1 MQLDEFN
8 RTNSIVGAL
17 TGGVSRIDQALLNI
31 GSLAKNQAAASV
43 QNIMASRIDKA
54 LAHLNS
60 APSTALSDHLQK
72 NQSLL
77 ISRKDGINEAIT
89 VVSKSLAQIND
100 IRNHIDYLRKRL
112 TFLENGD
119 LTAVETAEEWDN
131 ILRRIQLSSRA
142 AGGIIKEG
150 NVFTPKNLINTEFR
164 ESFKTQNLY
173 APYSSDVGDLMR
185 IDGVYLGTDYYITE
199 DGSGDFWNSDTNTL
213 KYESQAG
220 TLTEYSNYS
229 TNTRTGQYE
238 TVETL
243 RVNSYDDST
252 GVINFTL
259 GGYSQRMMDDEP
271 NNSMEN
277 AQHQA
282 RQAFKLDASNTDV
295 GSAGPNGVEG
305 DGDDIDL
312 QWTSIT
318 GTIANPVGTTLS
330 TQDYDWFKFDL
341 QRGEK
346 LTFDVDYGSGM
357 SNNFDSFL
365 DFFDEAGAKVATD
378 RTLNSGDPAVYTADG
393 TPGFNDDD
401 GDVTLGGGGST
412 GASAYDTYIEKE
424 VQADGVYYVRM
435 RAYNYNKFDTAGND
449 RDGEGDYVINI
460 SITPATDGAGN
471 ITSTGLGGGDI
482 DGIVTGGGLALLD
495 AWIYKN
501 FETQP
506 SINQARDALDAA
518 EALVLTTEA
527 NFLQDRSTLESRA
540 SIFSSQID
548 GMGKEIRDLIE
559 DIQDE
564 ARAEL
569 LARQLEYTIAQFD
582 FTLLAARSNTLI
594 QSILISQYSSGY
606 GKSTQE
612 NASRVGITLNQS
624 QRIWG

>member
-594 QSILISQYSSGY
+594 QSILISQNSSGY

>member
-17 TGGVSRIDQALLNI
+17 TGGVSRIDQVLLNI
-31 GSLAKNQAAASV
+31 GNLAKNQAAASV

-54 LAHLNS
+54 LAHLSS

-199 DGSGDFWNSDTNTL
+199 DVSGDFWNSDTNTL

-378 RTLNSGDPAVYTADG
+378 RTGGSGDPAVYTADG

-435 RAYNYNKFDTAGND
+435 RAYNYNSFDTAGND

-594 QSILISQYSSGY
+594 QSILISQDSSGY

>member
-142 AGGIIKEG
+142 AGDIIKEG

-378 RTLNSGDPAVYTADG
+378 RTGGSGDPAVYTADG

-401 GDVTLGGGGST
+401 NDVTLGGGGST

-435 RAYNYNKFDTAGND
+435 RAYNYNSFDTAGND

-594 QSILISQYSSGY
+594 QSILISQDSSGY

>member
-54 LAHLNS
+54 LAHLSS

-199 DGSGDFWNSDTNTL
+199 DGSGDFWNSNTNQL
-213 KYESQAG
+213 RYESQTG
-220 TLTEYSNYS
+220 TLTEYSTYPD
-229 TNTRTGQYE
+229 TRTSQYE

-243 RVNSYDDST
+243 RVNTYDDTT
-252 GVINFTL
+252 GAINFTL
-259 GGYSQRMMDDEP
+259 GGYPQRMDETEP
-271 NNSMEN
+271 NNSMET
-277 AQHQA
+277 AQFIT
-282 RQAFKLDASNTDV
+282 RQAFKIDTSNTDV
-295 GSAGPNGVEG
+295 GKKAS
-305 DGDDIDL
+305 D
-312 QWTSIT
+312 
-318 GTIANPVGTTLS
+318 GTTDVPWIS
-330 TQDYDWFKFDL
+330 IAGEINNTTGMTAGTQDYEWFKFEL
-341 QRGEK
+341 QTGEI
-346 LTFDVDYGSGM
+346 LTFDVDYGSGLVAVAAG
-357 SNNFDSFL
+357 SDEVDTSIDLYDNNGNLLAANDNTSITSGAGGSSLNAAGNAL
-365 DFFDEAGAKVATD
+365 DPYLA
-378 RTLNSGDPAVYTADG
+378 YTATSDG
-393 TPGFNDDD
+393 F
-401 GDVTLGGGGST
+401 
-412 GASAYDTYIEKE
+412 
-424 VQADGVYYVRM
+424 YYARM
-435 RAYNYNKFDTAGND
+435 KAV
-449 RDGEGDYVINI
+449 DYTNF
-460 SITPATDGAGN
+460 ATDGAGDYIIN
-471 ITSTGLGGGDI
+471 TSITPINTSVGLGGEDI
-482 DGIVTGGGLALLD
+482 DGVVTGGGLALLD

-501 FETQP
+501 FEAQA
-506 SINQARDALDAA
+506 SIDQARDALDAA

-527 NFLQDRSTLESRA
+527 NFLQDRSTLQSRA

-582 FTLLAARSNTLI
+582 FTLLAARSNTLV
-594 QSILISQYSSGY
+594 QSILISQDSSGY

-624 QRIWG
+624 HSIFG

>member
-54 LAHLNS
+54 LAHLSS

-100 IRNHIDYLRKRL
+100 IRNHIDILRKRL

-199 DGSGDFWNSDTNTL
+199 DVSGDFWNSDTNTL

-378 RTLNSGDPAVYTADG
+378 RTGGSGDPAVYTADG

-401 GDVTLGGGGST
+401 NDVTLGGGGST

-435 RAYNYNKFDTAGND
+435 RAYNYNSFDTAGND

-594 QSILISQYSSGY
+594 QSILISQDSSGY

>member
-17 TGGVSRIDQALLNI
+17 TGGVSRIDQVLLNI
-31 GSLAKNQAAASV
+31 GNLAKNQAAASV

-54 LAHLNS
+54 LAHLSS

-119 LTAVETAEEWDN
+119 LTAAETAEEWDN

-199 DGSGDFWNSDTNTL
+199 DVSGDFWNSDTNTL

-378 RTLNSGDPAVYTADG
+378 RTGGSGDPAVYTADG

-435 RAYNYNKFDTAGND
+435 RAYNYNSFDTAGND

-582 FTLLAARSNTLI
+582 FTLLAARSNTLV
-594 QSILISQYSSGY
+594 QSILISQDSSGY

>member
-173 APYSSDVGDLMR
+173 APYSSDMGDLMR

-378 RTLNSGDPAVYTADG
+378 RTGGSGDPAVYTADG

-435 RAYNYNKFDTAGND
+435 RAYNYNSFDTAGND

-482 DGIVTGGGLALLD
+482 DGIVTGSGLALLD

-582 FTLLAARSNTLI
+582 FTLLAARSNTLV
-594 QSILISQYSSGY
+594 QSILISQDSSGY

>member
-54 LAHLNS
+54 LAHLSS

-100 IRNHIDYLRKRL
+100 IRNHIDILRKRL

-199 DGSGDFWNSDTNTL
+199 DVSGDFWNSDTNTL

-378 RTLNSGDPAVYTADG
+378 RTTSSGDPAVYTADG

-401 GDVTLGGGGST
+401 NDVTLGGGGST

-435 RAYNYNKFDTAGND
+435 RAYNYNSFDTAGND

-594 QSILISQYSSGY
+594 QSILISQDSSGY

>member
-1 MQLDEFN
+1 
-8 RTNSIVGAL
+8 
-17 TGGVSRIDQALLNI
+17 
-31 GSLAKNQAAASV
+31 
-43 QNIMASRIDKA
+43 
-54 LAHLNS
+54 
-60 APSTALSDHLQK
+60 
-72 NQSLL
+72 
-77 ISRKDGINEAIT
+77 
-89 VVSKSLAQIND
+89 
-100 IRNHIDYLRKRL
+100 
-112 TFLENGD
+112 
-119 LTAVETAEEWDN
+119 
-131 ILRRIQLSSRA
+131 
-142 AGGIIKEG
+142 
-150 NVFTPKNLINTEFR
+150 
-164 ESFKTQNLY
+164 
-173 APYSSDVGDLMR
+173 
-185 IDGVYLGTDYYITE
+185 
-199 DGSGDFWNSDTNTL
+199 
-213 KYESQAG
+213 
-220 TLTEYSNYS
+220 
-229 TNTRTGQYE
+229 
-238 TVETL
+238 
-243 RVNSYDDST
+243 
-252 GVINFTL
+252 
-259 GGYSQRMMDDEP
+259 
-271 NNSMEN
+271 
-277 AQHQA
+277 
-282 RQAFKLDASNTDV
+282 
-295 GSAGPNGVEG
+295 
-305 DGDDIDL
+305 
-312 QWTSIT
+312 T

-594 QSILISQYSSGY
+594 QSILISQNSSGY